1 MNYSTITH
9 EDCIQLVKIILETS
23 DDDVVIDFELFSEL
37 VVLLSEDIPGLE
49 FLSDEDLSFL
59 ISDCW
64 TIYQQNPLSNPSDQ

>member
-49 FLSDEDLSFL
+49 FITEDELADL
-59 ISDCW
+59 ISNCW
-64 TIYQQNPLSNPSDQ
+64 TIYQQQLLSSSLDQ